1 MGVYDRLIVPRLLDL
16 AMRNRLLDR
25 YRQRT
30 IETARGLVLEVGVGS
45 GLNLPLYG
53 PAVARVVGLD
63 PSPQLLRLASI
74 RAADSLVPCVAA
86 PRIGGAWSLRTNRGG
101 LDKVIHPWDLG

>member
-1 MGVYDRLIVPRLLDL
+1 MGLYERWIVPRLLDL
-16 AMRNRLLDR
+16 AMRSRVLDH

-53 PAVARVVGLD
+53 PAVVASLVSIRPRNYSVSRANDRRIRL
-63 PSPQLLRLASI
+63 SLCRCSELLRNTSRLLMRSSI
-74 RAADSLVPCVAA
+74 RS
-86 PRIGGAWSLRTNRGG
+86 
-101 LDKVIHPWDLG
+101 

>member
-1 MGVYDRLIVPRLLDL
+1 
-16 AMRNRLLDR
+16 MRNRLLDH
-25 YRQRT
+25 YRQQT

-63 PSPQLLRLASI
+63 PSPESLRLASR
-74 RAADSLVPCVAA
+74 RAADAVVAVSLLRGSAEPVPFADAVFDTVVMTSAI
-86 PRIGGAWSLRTNRGG
+86 RSRR
-101 LDKVIHPWDLG
+101 

>member
-1 MGVYDRLIVPRLLDL
+1 MGLYERWIVPRLLDL
-16 AMRNRLLDR
+16 AMRSRVLDH

-53 PAVARVVGLD
+53 PAVVASLV
-63 PSPQLLRLASI
+63 SI
-74 RAADSLVPCVAA
+74 RPRNYSVSRAGERQMWSFRYRCSEPLRNTCRLLV
-86 PRIGGAWSLRTNRGG
+86 RSSIQS
-101 LDKVIHPWDLG
+101 